1 MDSDKPD
8 LDDVSAEIE
17 DAGKGNIELQGVR
30 SDVDLRV
37 APIREPG
44 VDIDVMIEFT
54 VFEIGT
60 VTLSLPEDDALALID
75 SIEDALEVEQFD
87 EPY

>member
-1 MDSDKPD
+1 MDSDVPD
-8 LDDVSAEIE
+8 IDSVSAELK
-17 DAGKGNIELQGVR
+17 DAGTGNIELQGIR

-44 VDIDVMIEFT
+44 VDIDVTIEFT

-75 SIEDALEVEQFD
+75 SIEQALEVDGFD
-87 EPY
+87 ELY